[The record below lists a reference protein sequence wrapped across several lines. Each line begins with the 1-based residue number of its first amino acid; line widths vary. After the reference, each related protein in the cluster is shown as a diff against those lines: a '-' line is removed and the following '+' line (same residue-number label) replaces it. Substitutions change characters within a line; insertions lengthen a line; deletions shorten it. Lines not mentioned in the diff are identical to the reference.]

1 MDIENENNSKQN
13 KKTKTKKTKQYKNR
27 AEELSSKKTLA
38 QIQYES
44 KIDRINRSNQLRRN
58 KINEYLLKKEVLSIQ
73 MVIVH

>member
-27 AEELSSKKTLA
+27 AEENSSKKTIA

-44 KIDRINRSNQLRRN
+44 KKERLNRANQLRRN
-58 KINEYLLKKEVLSIQ
+58 KINEFLLKKKRDY
-73 MVIVH
+73 